1 MTMTPDG
8 QAVLNAFAEPI
19 LVVRTDGTVTHANK
33 AARALLGEVTG
44 ATLPE
49 LSTDGAD
56 RLRTYLRQC
65 SGSRDATIGKL
76 VLRER
81 SGSEHAFR
89 CHGSLQSPRTDGAPA
104 TLLLRLTGEP
114 EERFSALTQQVNDLN
129 AEVRRRRRIQMMLK
143 EALRE
148 RDLLLRELNHRVKN
162 NLQMLLSMLS
172 SARSGARHA
181 ETRAILERACSR
193 VAAIG
198 AAQNVFYRAG
208 VGSIAAADFL
218 DEVCR
223 TVMRTLGEHELVLDI
238 APAELSSDLAAPVAL
253 MLNELITNAVK
264 HGFADGR
271 TGRIEVTL
279 RAEGREFEVTVAD
292 DGMGFEPGEIRP
304 GASGLGLVRGLAEKL
319 GGRLELSSA
328 SGARCI
334 VRFFDQ
340 MDTRAEGSS

>member
-208 VGSIAAADFL
+208 VGSIATADFL

-223 TVMRTLGEHELVLDI
+223 TVMRTLGGEHELVLDV

-279 RAEGREFEVTVAD
+279 RAEGRAFEVTVAD
-292 DGMGFEPGEIRP
+292 NGLGFEPGDIRP

-328 SGARCI
+328 SGARCT
-334 VRFFDQ
+334 VRFLDP
-340 MDTRAEGSS
+340 